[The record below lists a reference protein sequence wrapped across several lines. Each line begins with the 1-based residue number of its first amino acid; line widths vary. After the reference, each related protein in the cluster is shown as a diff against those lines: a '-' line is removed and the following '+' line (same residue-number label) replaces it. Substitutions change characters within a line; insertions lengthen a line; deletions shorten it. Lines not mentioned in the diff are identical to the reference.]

1 MLSRKAIFL
10 YLSLMIIPTAI
21 IAYWGSKMIRHE
33 QGRILA
39 LQTEAI
45 RERLDSLSQR
55 IRLGVRVIQG
65 EMNRELRRI
74 PVSDTRDF
82 VERLI
87 EWKEQDPLVR
97 CAFLHDLKTGLVFPS
112 QKYGSTQDEY
122 GFIARYDALISGRA
136 PWSVAGEPF
145 KAPEGEW
152 DGREGQRTSRGLS
165 KLAQSRVMARE
176 NSLSEF
182 SSRLGMGR
190 QSVSRKEKDPRVST
204 DHQWLPW
211 FADNRLNILVWAKG
225 PAGRRVWGA
234 ELEMMALLSRL
245 TSFLD
250 IKPPAGMVY
259 ALVDDYGNILHQTGG
274 RSIGSG
280 IKPDISVSLA
290 PELPNWEIGAYYVS
304 QTLSRGSAGSFRL
317 LSSLSLAAVLIALV
331 SGATL
336 LTWQARRNMREALRK
351 SSFVSNISHEL
362 KTPLTSIRMYAELLA
377 DGRVKDPEKRSHYL
391 RVISMESQRL
401 ARLVNNALRLGRMEK
416 GAMVY
421 NCEDLDL
428 AELTRV
434 VLEGHRPR
442 LLAAG
447 LNAKLVDKGQDLP
460 VRGDRDALEQ
470 VILNLLDNA
479 IKYAAQG
486 ERLIISMDRTNS
498 HGRVSFTDKGPGVP
512 KGSEEKI
519 FEKFTRLDDSLT
531 TKQPGSGLGLTIS
544 RTALRDM
551 GGDLYYEPAPGGG
564 SRFVVEM
571 PLLRPRS
578 ANKGAEDA

>member
-1 MLSRKAIFL
+1 
-10 YLSLMIIPTAI
+10 
-21 IAYWGSKMIRHE
+21 
-33 QGRILA
+33 
-39 LQTEAI
+39 
-45 RERLDSLSQR
+45 
-55 IRLGVRVIQG
+55 
-65 EMNRELRRI
+65 
-74 PVSDTRDF
+74 
-82 VERLI
+82 
-87 EWKEQDPLVR
+87 
-97 CAFLHDLKTGLVFPS
+97 
-112 QKYGSTQDEY
+112 
-122 GFIARYDALISGRA
+122 
-136 PWSVAGEPF
+136 
-145 KAPEGEW
+145 
-152 DGREGQRTSRGLS
+152 
-165 KLAQSRVMARE
+165 
-176 NSLSEF
+176 
-182 SSRLGMGR
+182 
-190 QSVSRKEKDPRVST
+190 
-204 DHQWLPW
+204 
-211 FADNRLNILVWAKG
+211 
-225 PAGRRVWGA
+225 
-234 ELEMMALLSRL
+234 
-245 TSFLD
+245 
-250 IKPPAGMVY
+250 
-259 ALVDDYGNILHQTGG
+259 
-274 RSIGSG
+274 
-280 IKPDISVSLA
+280 
-290 PELPNWEIGAYYVS
+290 
-304 QTLSRGSAGSFRL
+304 
-317 LSSLSLAAVLIALV
+317 
-331 SGATL
+331 
-336 LTWQARRNMREALRK
+336 
-351 SSFVSNISHEL
+351 
-362 KTPLTSIRMYAELLA
+362 MYAELLA